1 MAQSYFPS
9 RIASPVKEAF
19 HESVFAGLHGD
30 RQLKVD
36 DVQEAYI
43 ESKDGWVLFS
53 IGPTGPNTDGPH

>member
-1 MAQSYFPS
+1 MAQSYFPT

-30 RQLKVD
+30 RQFRVD

-43 ESKDGWVLFS
+43 ESKDGCVLFS
-53 IGPTGPNTDGPH
+53 IGAAGPNSDGPH